1 LYVEDHAKAI
11 DAIFHKGK
19 TGEIYNIGG
28 NNEWKNID
36 LVKLMCQI
44 MDKKLGRQEGTSA
57 SLITYVKDRPGHDMR
72 YAIDASKV
80 ISEVGWRPSVS
91 FEEGIEKTI
100 DWFLANQEWLKHVT
114 SGEYLKYYDTMYV
127 NR

>member
-1 LYVEDHAKAI
+1 
-11 DAIFHKGK
+11 
-19 TGEIYNIGG
+19 
-28 NNEWKNID
+28 
-36 LVKLMCQI
+36 
-44 MDKKLGRQEGTSA
+44 
-57 SLITYVKDRPGHDMR
+57 
-72 YAIDASKV
+72 V